1 MRGIVFTEFL
11 EMVEDRFTP
20 AVADQ
25 IIEAA
30 RLSSGGA
37 YTAVGTYDHH
47 ELVQLV
53 VQLSR
58 VTGIAGPELVRAF
71 GEYLFGR
78 FVLAYPHF
86 FDHVASAFTFLARVE
101 NHIHTEVRKLYPDA
115 ELPTFTCD
123 AAVPNRLMLTYKSA
137 RPFADLA
144 EGLILGCIQHFGE
157 TIDVHKDDLSQGH
170 KTCVR
175 FVLTKRG

>member
-1 MRGIVFTEFL
+1 MKGIVFTEFL
-11 EMVEDRFTP
+11 EMVEERFTP
-20 AVADQ
+20 AVADR

-30 RLSSGGA
+30 PLPSRGA

-47 ELVQLV
+47 EMVQLI
-53 VQLSR
+53 VQLST
-58 VTGIAGPELVRAF
+58 VTGIAVPALLYTF

-78 FVLAYPHF
+78 FALAYPRF
-86 FDHVASAFTFLARVE
+86 FVDVASAFAFLERVE
-101 NHIHTEVRKLYPDA
+101 THIHTEVRKLYPNA
-115 ELPTFTCD
+115 ELPTFTCEV
-123 AAVPNRLMLTYKSA
+123 AEPHCLTLTYRSA

-144 EGLILGCIQHFGE
+144 EGLITGCITHFGE
-157 TIDVHKDDLSQGH
+157 AIDIHKDDLSQGH